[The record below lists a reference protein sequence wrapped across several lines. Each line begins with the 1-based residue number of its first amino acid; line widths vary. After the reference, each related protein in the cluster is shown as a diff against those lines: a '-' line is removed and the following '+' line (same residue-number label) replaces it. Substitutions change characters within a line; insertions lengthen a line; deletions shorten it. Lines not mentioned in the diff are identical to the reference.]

1 MNKKNK
7 NKTKKL
13 IVLFS
18 LLISLILAN
27 FGSIITINW
36 NNSDDLNDFNTIF
49 EEENFQFEEI
59 PTSSQSLNYSG
70 SGENINITVHQS
82 LIDSTVKEFNNL
94 DVSNSFTEP
103 FPNFNGY
110 STSFINI
117 SIQDIY
123 APNKSIIIE
132 DTNDGSTL
140 LFLIQYW
147 TSFEVVGDCYLN
159 NLSLMVHTRNVGDT
173 FNIDI
178 FNATYQDPDI
188 KYQTDL
194 NGAPVLT
201 SSCLLYTSPSP
212 RD

>member
-7 NKTKKL
+7 KEKIKKL
-13 IVLFS
+13 MVLFS
-18 LLISLILAN
+18 LLFSLILVN
-27 FGSIITINW
+27 FGTIFTNNW
-36 NNSDDLNDFNTIF
+36 NNSDDLNDFNPIN

-70 SGENINITVHQS
+70 SGENINVTVHQS

-140 LFLIQYW
+140 LYNIQYW

-159 NLSLMVHTRNVGDT
+159 N
-173 FNIDI
+173 
-178 FNATYQDPDI
+178 
-188 KYQTDL
+188 
-194 NGAPVLT
+194 
-201 SSCLLYTSPSP
+201 
-212 RD
+212 